1 MQQTSAQA
9 NDCFRARTESE
20 WYGGVQ
26 TFMWMT
32 EDNIVEVSFDKGIE
46 VVESDL
52 GKRIL
57 QLMQLKPS
65 HIVLLAIHIKREQVG
80 EFFEKEKA

>member
-1 MQQTSAQA
+1 MTA
-9 NDCFRARTESE
+9 SE
-20 WYGGVQ
+20 LGRNPNGMGGVQ

-52 GKRIL
+52 GERIL

>member
-1 MQQTSAQA
+1 MTA
-9 NDCFRARTESE
+9 SE
-20 WYGGVQ
+20 LGRNPNGMGGVQ

-65 HIVLLAIHIKREQVG
+65 HIVLLAIHQT
-80 EFFEKEKA
+80 

>member
-1 MQQTSAQA
+1 M
-9 NDCFRARTESE
+9 
-20 WYGGVQ
+20 
-26 TFMWMT
+26 
-32 EDNIVEVSFDKGIE
+32 EVSFDKGIE

>member
-1 MQQTSAQA
+1 MTA
-9 NDCFRARTESE
+9 SE
-20 WYGGVQ
+20 LGRNPNGMGGVQ
-26 TFMWMT
+26 TFMWKT

-52 GKRIL
+52 GERIL
-57 QLMQLKPS
+57 QLMHLKPS
-65 HIVLLAIHIKREQVG
+65 HIVLPAIHIKREQVG